1 MKALELFEQ
10 QPRVGGFMTPSWFAN
25 MLIERYWSDL
35 TSTDLVIEPA
45 CGTGSLLA
53 AIPEHVHAVGVEI
66 DASLAELAR
75 ARSGRRVITGDFR
88 SVPLDV
94 QPTVLIANPPFRL
107 DLIDDFLARALL
119 LLPEN
124 GRFGSILPSY
134 ALQTASRIC
143 RYMDDG
149 WSIAAEFIPRN
160 VFNGLKEPLAYVT
173 FRKDS
178 GRILV
183 GLALYAETHE
193 VLSLPDRL
201 RRLLEERP
209 RQVWKS
215 VIGEVLR
222 DLGGTAT
229 VDAIYRQIQPVAP
242 ASNQYVREQI
252 RKVLAQYFVRRAPGV
267 YAFA

>member
-1 MKALELFEQ
+1 MKALELFEE
-10 QPRVGGFMTPSWFAN
+10 PRIGGFMTPPWFAT
-25 MLIERYWSDL
+25 MLVERYWSDL
-35 TSTDLVIEPA
+35 TSADLVIEPA

-53 AIPEHVHAVGVEI
+53 AIPEHVQAIGVEI
-66 DASLAELAR
+66 DEALAEVAR
-75 ARSGRRVITGDFR
+75 ARSGRCVITGDFR
-88 SVPLDV
+88 TVHFDV
-94 QPTVLIANPPFRL
+94 SPTVLIANPPFRL
-107 DLIDDFLARALL
+107 DLIDDFLARALQ

-160 VFNGLKEPLAYVT
+160 VFKGLKEPLAYVT

-178 GRILV
+178 ARVLV

-193 VLSLPDRL
+193 ILSLPDRL

-209 RQVWKS
+209 RQVWKR
-215 VIGEVLR
+215 VVDEVLG

-252 RKVLAQYFVRRAPGV
+252 RKVLAQHFVRRSTGV
-267 YAFA
+267 YALA